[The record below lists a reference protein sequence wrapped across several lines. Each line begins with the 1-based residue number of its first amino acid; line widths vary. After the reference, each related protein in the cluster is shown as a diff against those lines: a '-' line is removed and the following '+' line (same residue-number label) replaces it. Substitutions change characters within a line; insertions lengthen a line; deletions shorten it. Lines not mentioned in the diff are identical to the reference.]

1 MHGGM
6 DGVALDGAALSNG
19 GVATL
24 EPPEKL
30 RQEPRQHGPQQRRQ
44 KRRRAVLE
52 HRQQHVPEQHAHV
65 SVFEVLALPQQR
77 PQGRGMR
84 GEVVEEA

>member
-1 MHGGM
+1 MDGGM
-6 DGVALDGAALSNG
+6 DGVALNGAALTNRR
-19 GVATL
+19 VTTL

-30 RQEPRQHGPQQRRQ
+30 RQELRQHGPQQGRQ
-44 KRRRAVLE
+44 QRSRAVLE
-52 HRQQHVPEQHAHV
+52 HGQQDVAEQRTHV